1 MEKGILGIFRDFHGL
16 CWQRLLTVG
25 IVECVNHLYDFA
37 QLWF

>member
-1 MEKGILGIFRDFHGL
+1 MEKVYNVSVIFMVL